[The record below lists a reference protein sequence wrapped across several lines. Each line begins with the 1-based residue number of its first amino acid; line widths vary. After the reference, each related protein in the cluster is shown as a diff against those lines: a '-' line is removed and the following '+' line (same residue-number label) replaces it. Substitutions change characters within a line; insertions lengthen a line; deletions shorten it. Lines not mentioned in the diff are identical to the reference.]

1 MYIYILKKEE
11 EEDNSVKPGNSNMCT
26 YMHYAWH
33 MAVTFPTTRV
43 GYIDTTREEKNI
55 FLFSLDDN
63 TANKVDKVQGRIFFF
78 FFFFFFLVCAQ
89 QERLYSIKQIVQKRH
104 GKGLEFS
111 FM

>member
-43 GYIDTTREEKNI
+43 GYIGTTREEKNI

-63 TANKVDKVQGRIFFF
+63 TANKADKVQGRIFFF
-78 FFFFFFLVCAQ
+78 FFFLFLGVRAA
-89 QERLYSIKQIVQKRH
+89 RTALFH
-104 GKGLEFS
+104 
-111 FM
+111 